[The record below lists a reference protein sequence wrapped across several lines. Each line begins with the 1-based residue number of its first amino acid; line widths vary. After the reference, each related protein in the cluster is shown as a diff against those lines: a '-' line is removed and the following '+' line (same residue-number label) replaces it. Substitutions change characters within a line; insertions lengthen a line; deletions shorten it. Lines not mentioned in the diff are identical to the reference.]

1 MSCFNSETIL
11 ILLQFVV
18 KINDFELGFGDFQ
31 NVNDNT
37 ALLKWKIGQP
47 TSVSID
53 HTTLTN
59 QGSFAYVDFQSN
71 ILNSKGRL
79 ETPKF
84 QFNGYEC
91 IQFWYL
97 LNGKDNGNLNIY
109 VKYINDYGLPIWS
122 KNSHN
127 NDEWRFGQIT
137 VGNNSNLVYNYS
149 VIFEAVKGINNDGI
163 AGIDDVNIKVGDC
176 PAPINCNFE
185 DFSLVSGNVTSERP
199 SVKTLHKDTPSTTSS
214 RRFFSSFF
222 ALCKLPSPL

>member
-1 MSCFNSETIL
+1 MSTINGISPKQTL
-11 ILLQFVV
+11 TNYKDGEQSLDRGVLRRGWNQLNATGTINGYNRVITPFRAVNNLGDISLDDIISYDGKCLPS

-84 QFNGYEC
+84 QFNSYEC

-109 VKYINDYGLPIWS
+109 VKYIDDYGLPIWS

-137 VGNNSNLVYNYS
+137 VGNNSNLV
-149 VIFEAVKGINNDGI
+149 
-163 AGIDDVNIKVGDC
+163 
-176 PAPINCNFE
+176 
-185 DFSLVSGNVTSERP
+185 SL
-199 SVKTLHKDTPSTTSS
+199 S
-214 RRFFSSFF
+214 R
-222 ALCKLPSPL
+222 ALK